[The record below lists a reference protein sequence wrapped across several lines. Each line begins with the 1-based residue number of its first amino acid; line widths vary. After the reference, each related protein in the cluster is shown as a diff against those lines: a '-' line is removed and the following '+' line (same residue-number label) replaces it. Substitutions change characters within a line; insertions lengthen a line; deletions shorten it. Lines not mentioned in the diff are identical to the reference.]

1 MCYNEEKE
9 GVSGM
14 KKYGAAL
21 MAVLACIALTGCG
34 QSNSLVGTWQE
45 DYFEKTCPAEDDMQN
60 HVIVFNED
68 GTFSDGRGI
77 NEDGRYQALYFD
89 GSYGNYENCLTLSRV
104 TLFDPTFE
112 VYRQTEYGIEI
123 SNREMD
129 KKKYAGPLLTPPPGK
144 YEWEMELQ
152 RMRVMKDSQRFY
164 YRISGNHLY
173 IISAKV
179 NLEKGSMVNGKYHF
193 VR

>member
-1 MCYNEEKE
+1 MKE
-9 GVSGM
+9 RGGGM
-14 KKYGAAL
+14 KKHWAAL
-21 MAVLACIALTGCG
+21 MAVLACVILTGCG
-34 QSNSLVGTWQE
+34 QDSTLVGTWQE

-60 HVIVFNED
+60 HIIVFNED

-77 NEDGRYQALYFD
+77 NEDGRYQVLHFD
-89 GSYGNYENCLTLSRV
+89 GSYGNYKNNLKLSRV
-104 TLFDPTFE
+104 TFYDSAFD
-112 VYRQTEYGIEI
+112 VYRQTEYGIWL

-129 KKKYAGPLLTPPPGK
+129 KRKYAGPLLTPPPGK
-144 YEWEMELQ
+144 YEWEME
-152 RMRVMKDSQRFY
+152 RMSLRALRDDRRFY

-179 NLEKGSMVNGKYHF
+179 NLKKGSMVNGKYHF

>member
-1 MCYNEEKE
+1 MRERK

-14 KKYGAAL
+14 KKYWAAL
-21 MAVLACIALTGCG
+21 MAMLACVVLTGCG
-34 QSNSLVGTWQE
+34 QDNSLVGTWQE

-77 NEDGRYQALYFD
+77 NEDGRYQVLHFD
-89 GSYGNYENCLTLSRV
+89 GSYGNYKNNLKLSRV
-104 TLFDPTFE
+104 TFYNSAFD
-112 VYRQTEYGIEI
+112 VYRQTEYGIEL
-123 SNREMD
+123 SDREIG
-129 KKKYAGPLLTPPPGK
+129 KKKHSGPLLGPPPGK
-144 YEWEMELQ
+144 YELEMEMQSL
-152 RMRVMKDSQRFY
+152 RAMMASQQFY